1 MSGVSTDIATID
13 QTGAITLKKES
24 SSTATVTISM
34 KVANSG
40 TPIRKTVKVSFAWKA
55 PQLGDFAYADGTF
68 TSSFDATKTLV
79 GLVYAKDESDDT
91 SGVVYI
97 IGKEYTDEEKSY
109 YLGYSADG
117 NSGSPEQIL
126 RQLYQV
132 QAYLSSVSV
141 SNYETVSGTATP
153 NLINNINVSTYNIQV
168 NTAFAGK
175 SDTELYI
182 NHVNSKL
189 LPILYNNSA
198 CKPYISRKQVSSG
211 GSTSW
216 EYYIESK
223 SNLNNLCEAI
233 QTVWTN
239 ASGTDIM
246 SCLLYP
252 YFYSMQVYEPSV
264 KDGET
269 LNSAY
274 KKGNWYAPSVA
285 EFSRIIYY
293 RGYSVS
299 GSNFNT
305 GDTVRQPISTSVAN
319 GGGVLTTPIFSIA
332 YSRSNNQFPSVWSN
346 IVGSGDNAGV
356 NNITT
361 SINSSAANNYSYQR
375 TQQYDGGS
383 GGYTYSNEWV
393 TGSYNDP
400 SYWNTVQYNNAW
412 RLTKHQG
419 VPFTKFNYSKNG

>member
-1 MSGVSTDIATID
+1 
-13 QTGAITLKKES
+13 
-24 SSTATVTISM
+24 
-34 KVANSG
+34 
-40 TPIRKTVKVSFAWKA
+40 
-55 PQLGDFAYADGTF
+55 
-68 TSSFDATKTLV
+68 
-79 GLVYAKDESDDT
+79 
-91 SGVVYI
+91 
-97 IGKEYTDEEKSY
+97 
-109 YLGYSADG
+109 
-117 NSGSPEQIL
+117 
-126 RQLYQV
+126 
-132 QAYLSSVSV
+132 
-141 SNYETVSGTATP
+141 
-153 NLINNINVSTYNIQV
+153 
-168 NTAFAGK
+168 
-175 SDTELYI
+175 
-182 NHVNSKL
+182 
-189 LPILYNNSA
+189 
-198 CKPYISRKQVSSG
+198 
-211 GSTSW
+211 
-216 EYYIESK
+216 
-223 SNLNNLCEAI
+223 
-233 QTVWTN
+233 
-239 ASGTDIM
+239 
-246 SCLLYP
+246 
-252 YFYSMQVYEPSV
+252 MQVYEPSV

-332 YSRSNNQFPSVWSN
+332 YSRATNQFPSVWSN

-361 SINSSAANNYSYQR
+361 SINQSA
-375 TQQYDGGS
+375 
-383 GGYTYSNEWV
+383 NEWV

>member
-1 MSGVSTDIATID
+1 
-13 QTGAITLKKES
+13 
-24 SSTATVTISM
+24 
-34 KVANSG
+34 
-40 TPIRKTVKVSFAWKA
+40 
-55 PQLGDFAYADGTF
+55 
-68 TSSFDATKTLV
+68 
-79 GLVYAKDESDDT
+79 
-91 SGVVYI
+91 
-97 IGKEYTDEEKSY
+97 
-109 YLGYSADG
+109 
-117 NSGSPEQIL
+117 
-126 RQLYQV
+126 
-132 QAYLSSVSV
+132 
-141 SNYETVSGTATP
+141 
-153 NLINNINVSTYNIQV
+153 
-168 NTAFAGK
+168 
-175 SDTELYI
+175 
-182 NHVNSKL
+182 
-189 LPILYNNSA
+189 
-198 CKPYISRKQVSSG
+198 
-211 GSTSW
+211 
-216 EYYIESK
+216 
-223 SNLNNLCEAI
+223 
-233 QTVWTN
+233 
-239 ASGTDIM
+239 
-246 SCLLYP
+246 
-252 YFYSMQVYEPSV
+252 MQVYEPSV

-332 YSRSNNQFPSVWSN
+332 YSRANNQFPSVWSN

>member
-1 MSGVSTDIATID
+1 
-13 QTGAITLKKES
+13 
-24 SSTATVTISM
+24 M
-34 KVANSG
+34 KVANSV
-40 TPIRKTVKVSFAWKA
+40 TPIRKTVRVSFTWKA

-68 TSSFDATKTLV
+68 TSSYDSTKTLV
-79 GLVYAKDESDDT
+79 GLVYAKDETSST
-91 SGVVYI
+91 SGTVYI
-97 IGKEYTDEEKSY
+97 IGKEYSDPEKSY

-117 NSGSPEQIL
+117 NQGSQDQIL
-126 RQLYQV
+126 QQLYQV
-132 QAYLSSVSV
+132 SAYLANISV

-153 NLINNINVSTYNIQV
+153 SLVNNINVSTYTTQV
-168 NTAFAGK
+168 NTAFAGNT
-175 SDTELYI
+175 DTELYI

-189 LPILYNNSA
+189 LPTLYNNSA

-211 GSTSW
+211 GSTTW
-216 EYYIESK
+216 EYYIESLA
-223 SNLNNLCEAI
+223 NLNNLCEAI

-252 YFYSMQVYEPSV
+252 YFYSMKVYEPQV
-264 KDGET
+264 GDGET

-274 KKGNWYAPSVA
+274 QKGNWYAPSVA

-332 YSRSNNQFPSVWSN
+332 YSRATNQFPSVWSN

-361 SINSSAANNYSYQR
+361 SINQSAANNYSYQR

-383 GGYTYSNEWV
+383 GGYTYSNEWI

-419 VPFTKFNYSKNG
+419 VPFTKFNYSKNGQ